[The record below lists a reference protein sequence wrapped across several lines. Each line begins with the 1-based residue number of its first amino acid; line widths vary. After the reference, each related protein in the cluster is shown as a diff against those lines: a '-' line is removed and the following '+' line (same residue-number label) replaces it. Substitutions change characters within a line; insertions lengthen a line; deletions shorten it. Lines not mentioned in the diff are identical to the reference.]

1 MTLRLGALAA
11 LMAAGA
17 FSAGRRSDVL
27 EGFPAS
33 PVRVTVYE
41 DLACSDC
48 ARFRAMMDEKLIP
61 KYARRVLFVHR
72 DFPLGKHEWARGAA
86 LAGRWVYEQS
96 STLGIRYRRE
106 LLAEQDHVTA
116 AGLPQWLREFAKRYK
131 LDEGAIIAAMDD
143 ARLKALVDSD
153 IQGGVARGVTKVPSV
168 FLGTQ
173 SFVENIQFE
182 DLARAIDTALEK

>member
-1 MTLRLGALAA
+1 MSWRLGALAI
-11 LMAAGA
+11 LLAASA
-17 FSAGRRSDVL
+17 VSAGRRDML
-27 EGFPAS
+27 EGYPAS
-33 PVRVTVYE
+33 PVRVTIYE

-48 ARFRAMMDEKLIP
+48 ARFRAMLDEKLMP
-61 KYARRVLFVHR
+61 KYARRVAFVHR
-72 DFPLGKHEWARGAA
+72 DFPLGKHEWARNAA

-106 LLAEQDHVTA
+106 LLAEQDHVSA

-131 LDEGAIIAAMDD
+131 LDEVGIVAALDD

-153 IQGGVARGVTKVPSV
+153 IQGAAARGVSNVPAV

-173 SFVENIQFE
+173 SFVGNIQFE
-182 DLARAIDTALEK
+182 DVARAIDTALEK